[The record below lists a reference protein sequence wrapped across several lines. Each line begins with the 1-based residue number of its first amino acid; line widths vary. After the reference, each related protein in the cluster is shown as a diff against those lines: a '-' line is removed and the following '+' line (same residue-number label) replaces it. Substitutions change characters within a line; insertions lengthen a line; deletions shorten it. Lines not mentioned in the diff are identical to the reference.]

1 MHVGVIR
8 HRSRIST
15 LVAAAALAT
24 ITAACGSSG
33 SDSPS
38 ASTQAPATDSVLA
51 GQLPQKVRDAGTLTI
66 ATDPS
71 YAPNEFLATDGKT
84 ITGMDIDL
92 GRALGGV
99 LGLRVQFSQAT
110 FDSILPGLAAGRYD
124 VGMSSFTD
132 TKEREAQV
140 DFVTYYSAGTSF
152 MTRGQGGVKVSAL
165 GDLCGHSVSVEN
177 GTTQQTDASDQSG
190 RCTAAGKAPVSVQ
203 NYDDQNA
210 ANLALTSG
218 RADLSMADSPVADYQ
233 AKLSGGRIVTVGT
246 AYGTA
251 PYGIAVPKNAGLTT
265 PLRGALQKLIKDGA
279 YRQILDKWSIADGA
293 IAEPKINGATA

>member
-1 MHVGVIR
+1 MR
-8 HRSRIST
+8 N
-15 LVAAAALAT
+15 
-24 ITAACGSSG
+24 
-33 SDSPS
+33 
-38 ASTQAPATDSVLA
+38 
-51 GQLPQKVRDAGTLTI
+51 AGTLTF

-110 FDSILPGLAAGRYD
+110 FDSILPGLAAGRFD
-124 VGMSSFTD
+124 IGMSSFTD
-132 TKEREAQV
+132 TNERERQV

-152 MTRGQGGVKVSAL
+152 MTRSQGGVKVSTLA
-165 GDLCGHSVSVEN
+165 DLCGHSVSVET

-190 RCTAAGKAPVSVQ
+190 RCTAAGKAAVTVQ
-203 NYDDQNA
+203 GYDDQNA

-233 AKLSGGRIVTVGT
+233 AKLSGGRIVTVGK

-251 PYGIAVPKNAGLTT
+251 PYGIAVPKNAGLTK
-265 PLRGALQKLIKDGA
+265 PLQGALQKLIKDGT
-279 YRQILDKWSIADGA
+279 YRQILDRWGIADGA
-293 IAEPKINGATA
+293 ITEPKINGATA